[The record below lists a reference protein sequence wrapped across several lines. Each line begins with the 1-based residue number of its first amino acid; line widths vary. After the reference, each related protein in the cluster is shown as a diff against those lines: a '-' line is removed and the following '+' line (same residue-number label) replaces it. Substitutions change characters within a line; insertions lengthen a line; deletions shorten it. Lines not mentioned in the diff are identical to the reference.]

1 MSQGKSDIFGL
12 VGTITYDTITC
23 PSRRAFSRLGGILY
37 QAAALCGLGKE
48 VHLFSNL
55 GEELLPIVKKVTSK
69 WPGCKTRGLCIVPG
83 PGNRVYLR
91 YPARGER
98 VEVLESCVPAL
109 NPDPL
114 IHKASRFSLLI
125 AVVNSG
131 RDFSFQDW
139 RNIVGAVKAPIWLD
153 IHSLP
158 LSFVL
163 HRPRSY
169 RPLTRW
175 RDWVKG
181 IAYLQAN
188 EKELAAMLGD
198 PGSLPSLAR
207 IKRFGREALELGLRA
222 VFITLGKKGVLVTA
236 PGASRVLEPPAV
248 RGVVD
253 TTGCGDVFCAATA
266 ARLVAG
272 ANPVEAASFGV
283 VLASQAAR
291 AAGAEE
297 THAQVRSFSLRA
309 GCFR

>member
-1 MSQGKSDIFGL
+1 MSRKKSEVFGL
-12 VGTITYDTITC
+12 VGTITYDFI
-23 PSRRAFSRLGGILY
+23 SFSSGQSFSGSGGILY

-55 GEELLPIVKKVTSK
+55 GEELLPIVKKATSK
-69 WPGCKTRGLCIVPG
+69 WPGCKIRGLCVVPG
-83 PGNRVYLR
+83 PGNRVHLR

-114 IHKASRFSLLI
+114 IHKASRFGLLI

-139 RNIVGAVKAPIWLD
+139 RRIVGAVKPPIWLD

-158 LSFVL
+158 LSFIL

-169 RPLTRW
+169 QPLTRW
-175 RDWVKG
+175 RDWVEG
-181 IAYLQAN
+181 VAYLQAN
-188 EKELAAMLGD
+188 KKEVAAMLGD
-198 PGSLPSLAR
+198 PGGLPSLAR

-222 VFITLGKKGVLVTA
+222 VFITLGKMGVLVMA
-236 PGASRVLEPPAV
+236 PGASRVLEPPAL

-266 ARLVAG
+266 AGLAAG
-272 ANPVEAASFGV
+272 ADPVEATLLGV
-283 VLASQAAR
+283 RLSSAA
-291 AAGAEE
+291 AMVAGVEQTYAL
-297 THAQVRSFSLRA
+297 VRSFSLRA
-309 GCFR
+309 GSPR